1 MATLIESLTGIS
13 IRSPFFSGNHTL
25 EFFPAH
31 NNPLKVNRTALL
43 FGSNGSGKSTIA
55 QGFREYVDQ
64 STPRSVEISPMCGNA
79 HWVLTPG
86 SRTEKIFVFDET
98 YVERSVKIQSSGL
111 DAIVLFG
118 EQVQLEQQIQTIT
131 HEIEQKTILM
141 HQQEEDN
148 KKYTD
153 PNDVNS
159 PQYWV
164 LSITKTLQA
173 PDGWAETAGIKIK
186 RNRTSSRVNE
196 LEVDRL
202 GALRPAKTEAETEAE
217 FVQTFSVF
225 SSIGTASQPISTQIR
240 QITFSGDIEV
250 NATSLLATP
259 LQRPVLTQ
267 RESDLLDMFGM
278 KAISDARGFLINPAY
293 TTCPVCLQPI
303 SDEYRADTIQRI
315 ECILNREVEEFR
327 QQLKALFMNEIP
339 LSSYQVYSILD
350 TTIYGQ
356 VIEKIQVLNSAIS
369 AHNAAIQAK
378 IDDPFSAL
386 VYDNTIG
393 LVNAYQALN
402 SVLIQLEESRV
413 SYNSV
418 IASRRT
424 TEATLLR
431 LNNELA
437 HYEIQDAYTSLCNQ
451 RIAQATASEAYNNL
465 VEEIQA
471 LEIQRQQ
478 LDSQRKNFQIAA
490 DKINQ
495 SLEYIFYARGRLE
508 LELGADQLYHL
519 KSHGQPVKPEQI
531 SCGERNALALCYYF
545 TEIARDTDARNLYAS
560 EALLVIDDPV
570 SSFDLENRV
579 GILSFLRFK
588 LSQVLSSCATTKV
601 LIMTHDI
608 SVLLD
613 LDKALEEVSKKCNAQ
628 GVNAEYLLFHL
639 KDKQLVA
646 FTNRRPPKYNEYTAL
661 LQQVY
666 SYAQNPEPDQE
677 LVIGNMMRRVLEA
690 FSTFSYKKGISDV
703 SLDTNI
709 LALLPNDNSRMYF
722 QNSMYRLVL
731 NSESHF
737 EEAVRGAPEASFFSH
752 LSTTEKQRTAKDIL
766 CFIYKINELHILSHL
781 PNAKPDLE
789 LWWTNID
796 SSIGST

>member
-1 MATLIESLTGIS
+1 MATMIESLTGIS
-13 IRSPFFSGNHTL
+13 IRSPFFSGNPTL
-25 EFFPAH
+25 EFFPIH
-31 NNPLKVNRTALL
+31 NNPSKTNRVALL
-43 FGSNGSGKSTIA
+43 FGPNGSGKSTIA
-55 QGFREYVDQ
+55 QGFREYVDH
-64 STPRSVEISPMCGNA
+64 SIPRSVEISPMCGNA
-79 HWVLTPG
+79 HWILSPG
-86 SRTEKIFVFDET
+86 AKPEKFFVFDET

-118 EQVQLEQQIQTIT
+118 EQIQLEQQIQLVTQD
-131 HEIEQKTILM
+131 IEQKTILM
-141 HQQEEDN
+141 HQQNENN

-164 LSITKTLQA
+164 LSIIKTLQA
-173 PDGWAETAGIKIK
+173 SGGWAETAGIKIK
-186 RNRTSSRVNE
+186 RNRTSARVNE
-196 LEVDRL
+196 SEVDRL
-202 GALRPAKTEAETEAE
+202 GALQPSKTKAETEAE
-217 FVQTFSVF
+217 FTQTFSVF
-225 SSIGTASQPISTQIR
+225 SSIGASSQPISSQIR
-240 QITFSGDIEV
+240 QITFSGNIEKDA
-250 NATSLLATP
+250 ATLLETP

-278 KAISDARGFLINPAY
+278 KVINDARGFLINHAY
-293 TTCPVCLQPI
+293 TTCPVCLQSI
-303 SDEYRADTIQRI
+303 SDKYRADTIQRI
-315 ECILNREVEEFR
+315 EYILNKEVDDFR
-327 QQLKALFMNEIP
+327 QQLKTLFINEIP
-339 LSSYQVYSILD
+339 VSSYQMYSILD
-350 TTIYGQ
+350 ATIYDQ
-356 VIEKIQVLNSAIS
+356 VIAKIQILNRTIA

-378 IDDPFSAL
+378 LDDPFSIL

-393 LVNAYQALN
+393 LVNAYQDLN
-402 SVLIQLEESRV
+402 SVLIQLEESRI
-413 SYNSV
+413 SYNRV
-418 IASRRT
+418 IAGRRT

-437 HYEIQDAYTSLCNQ
+437 HYAIQDAYTALCNQ
-451 RIAQATASEAYNNL
+451 RVAQAAAIEAYNNL
-465 VEEIQA
+465 LAEIRT
-471 LEIQRQQ
+471 LEIRRQQ

-519 KSHGQPVKPEQI
+519 KSHGHPVKPEQI

-588 LSQVLSSCATTKV
+588 LSQVLCSCTTTKI
-601 LIMTHDI
+601 LMMTHDI

-613 LDKALEEVSKKCNAQ
+613 LDKAMEEISKKCSDQ
-628 GVNAEYLLFHL
+628 GVNAEYLLFYL
-639 KDKQLVA
+639 KEKQLVPFA
-646 FTNRRPPKYNEYTAL
+646 NRRPPKYNEYTAL
-661 LQQVY
+661 LQQVFA
-666 SYAQNPEPDQE
+666 YAQNPTPEQE

-690 FSTFSYKKGISDV
+690 FSTFLYKKGISDV
-703 SLDTNI
+703 SLDESI
-709 LALLPNDNSRMYF
+709 LALLPNDCSRMYF

-752 LSTTEKQRTAKDIL
+752 LSTAEKQRTAKDIL
-766 CFIYKINELHILSHL
+766 CFIYKVNELHLLSHL
-781 PNAKPDLE
+781 PNAKTDLDA
-789 LWWTNID
+789 WWANIC
-796 SSIGST
+796 SSFGTT

>member
-1 MATLIESLTGIS
+1 MIESLTGIS
-13 IRSPFFSGNHTL
+13 VRSPFFSGNPTL

-31 NNPLKVNRTALL
+31 NNPPKMNRAALL
-43 FGSNGSGKSTIA
+43 FGPNGSGKSTIA

-64 STPRSVEISPMCGNA
+64 SIPRSVEISPMCGNT
-79 HWVLTPG
+79 HWVRSPG
-86 SRTEKIFVFDET
+86 ARPEKIFVFDEA
-98 YVERSVKIQSSGL
+98 YVERSVKIQASGL

-118 EQVQLEQQIQTIT
+118 EQVQLEQQIQAIT
-131 HEIEQKTILM
+131 QDIEQKIILM
-141 HQQEEDN
+141 HQQEENN
-148 KKYTD
+148 KKYND
-153 PNDVNS
+153 PNNVNS

-164 LSITKTLQA
+164 LFITKTLQA
-173 PDGWAETAGIKIK
+173 PGGWAETAGIKIK

-196 LEVDRL
+196 IEVDRL
-202 GALRPAKTEAETEAE
+202 GALQPTKTEAETEAE
-217 FVQTFSVF
+217 FAQTFSVF
-225 SSIGTASQPISTQIR
+225 SSIGAASQPISTQIR
-240 QITFSGDIEV
+240 QITFSDDIEA
-250 NATSLLATP
+250 NAISLLATP

-278 KAISDARGFLINPAY
+278 KVISDAKGFLINPAY

-315 ECILNREVEEFR
+315 ERILNRDVEDFR
-327 QQLKALFMNEIP
+327 RQLKALFVNEVP
-339 LSSYQVYSILD
+339 VSSYQVYSILD
-350 TTIYGQ
+350 TAIYEK
-356 VIEKIQVLNSAIS
+356 VIDKIQILNSAIS

-378 IDDPFSAL
+378 IDDPFSVL
-386 VYDNTIG
+386 IYDNTIG
-393 LVNAYQALN
+393 ITSAYQDLN
-402 SVLIQLEESRV
+402 SVLIQLEESRI
-413 SYNSV
+413 SYNRV
-418 IASRRT
+418 IASRRS
-424 TEATLLR
+424 TEAALLR

-437 HYEIQDAYTSLCNQ
+437 HYKIQDAYTSLCNQ
-451 RIAQATASEAYNNL
+451 RIAQATETETYNNL
-465 VEEIQA
+465 VTEIQI

-613 LDKALEEVSKKCNAQ
+613 LDKALEEISKKCSTQ
-628 GVNAEYLLFHL
+628 GINAEYLLFHL
-639 KDKQLVA
+639 KDKQLAA

-666 SYAQNPEPDQE
+666 SYAQSPAPDQE

-703 SLDTNI
+703 SLDANI
-709 LALLPNDNSRMYF
+709 LALLPDDNSRMYF

-737 EEAVRGAPEASFFSH
+737 EEAIRGAPETSFFSH
-752 LSTTEKQRTAKDIL
+752 LSTAEKQRTAKDIL
-766 CFIYKINELHILSHL
+766 CFIYKVNELHLLSHL
-781 PNAKPDLE
+781 PNAKTDLDA
-789 LWWTNID
+789 WWTNIYA
-796 SSIGST
+796 SFGTT